1 MDAAESDHAWMTL
14 ALAEADRAP
23 EHGDVPVGCVVVAAD
38 GAELARDHNR
48 REELGD
54 PTAHAEI
61 VALRAASKK
70 IGQWRLEGTIV
81 YVTLE
86 PCPMCAGAL
95 LAARVARVVYGAA
108 DPKAGACGSVIDL
121 FAEPQLNHHA
131 TVRAGVLA
139 DESRRLLSS
148 FFVERRELKRQ
159 GSLPPDADDSE

>member
-1 MDAAESDHAWMTL
+1 MDTAESDHAWMTL

-54 PTAHAEI
+54 STAHAEI

-108 DPKAGACGSVIDL
+108 DPKAGALGSL
-121 FAEPQLNHHA
+121 FSLGDDRRLNHRFA
-131 TVRAGVLA
+131 VTPGLLARESAERLSAFFAKLRAAG
-139 DESRRLLSS
+139 
-148 FFVERRELKRQ
+148 ER
-159 GSLPPDADDSE
+159 